1 MNFVQILYT
10 YCYHGEMVRDCY
22 WTKSV
27 YFVSVMAPLFPEN
40 FFFFPL
46 IHLLHGIFFIQLLRL
61 TEDAWLHDESKDEYC
76 GYSSF

>member
-1 MNFVQILYT
+1 MVEWLGADIGQNLFIL
-10 YCYHGEMVRDCY
+10 
-22 WTKSV
+22 SV
-27 YFVSVMAPLFPEN
+27 LLPLLGV
-40 FFFFPL
+40 FFPL